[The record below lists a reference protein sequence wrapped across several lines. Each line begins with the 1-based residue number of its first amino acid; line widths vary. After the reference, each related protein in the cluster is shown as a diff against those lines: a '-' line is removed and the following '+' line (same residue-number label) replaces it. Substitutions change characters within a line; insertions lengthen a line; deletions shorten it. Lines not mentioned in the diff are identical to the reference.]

1 MKSVNISP
9 LLFNLI
15 NKGPAI
21 EPRRLKF
28 AKNIKIIKDKL
39 DSTWLDLG
47 AGDGTYLKFLSENS
61 IGLDVRENLD
71 KKIFRWNFNSEIP
84 VQYRNKF
91 DLVWCS
97 NLMEHV
103 LRPHE
108 FLLSIKN
115 FLAPGGLV
123 IISCPNT
130 LPRNPL
136 IFRGTYFGDH
146 VNFFNLTTLKLTI
159 KYSGYEI
166 LHTCTPS
173 FGRFLSKFAFIA
185 PTIMVVA
192 RPIENFQYPESAH
205 KLLDSNQQIVFKDEN
220 FGH

>member
-1 MKSVNISP
+1 MKSINIS
-9 LLFNLI
+9 LQLFNLI
-15 NKGPAI
+15 NKGPTI

-39 DSTWLDLG
+39 DGTWLDLG
-47 AGDGTYLKFLSENS
+47 AGDGTYLKFLSEKS

-84 VQYRNKF
+84 IQYQNKF

-97 NLMEHV
+97 NLIEHV

-115 FLAPGGLV
+115 FLAPNGLV

-146 VNFFNLTTLKLTI
+146 VNFFTLTTLKLTT

-166 LHTCTPS
+166 VHACTPS
-173 FGRFLSKFAFIA
+173 FGKFLSKFAFIA
-185 PTIMVVA
+185 PTILVVA
-192 RPIENFQYPESAH
+192 RPIENFQYPDSAH
-205 KLLDSNQQIVFKDEN
+205 KFLDSNQQIVFKDEN